1 MALRVFS
8 LIICL
13 FSIPSLPS
21 LVAAQGRDYLDKSL
35 LSLPTNGSKIRT
47 AKPLAPFTAY
57 RVRVTSSYNLKP
69 VYLES
74 GKVFQSDI
82 VIDGRSYQAIS
93 FHQES
98 DGHISSVEFLYR
110 GAGRPIHIGFGNNH
124 AGAQVEI
131 YIEGYLKQLWREEFY
146 EIWESYGNWILTT
159 ALTLP
164 PITISLIYFLKRRK
178 RMKDVV
184 LREEKEEQAM
194 IINSQNKRLELMRE
208 IDRRAQKKVQEIMA
222 RNHDELQR
230 KVMYWRTR
238 AFTESYFLNP
248 ELRQNFALANR
259 ERIINHLEEKWSQ
272 EILEISQDLPLAV
285 ALREQEP
292 GVLHWIHARQEVI
305 VLAHKSTWSVHPVVE
320 GYLDEPAPAPAPV
333 PVTVPAPAPADDIQ
347 IVDVS
352 TKLHK
357 GPANFK
363 DGEES
368 VLSR

>member
-8 LIICL
+8 LIICC
-13 FSIPSLPS
+13 FSISS

-47 AKPLAPFTAY
+47 PKPLAPFTAY
-57 RVRVTSSYNLKP
+57 RIKVTSSYNLKP

-82 VIDGRSYQAIS
+82 VIDGKSYQAIS
-93 FHQES
+93 YNQES

-124 AGAQVEI
+124 AGEIQSAQVEI
-131 YIEGYLKQLWREEFY
+131 YIEGYIKQVWREEFY
-146 EIWESYGNWILTT
+146 EIWKSYGNWILAT
-159 ALTLP
+159 ALALL
-164 PITISLIYFLKRRK
+164 PITISLSYFLKRRK

-292 GVLHWIHARQEVI
+292 GVLHWIHARQEVVI
-305 VLAHKSTWSVHPVVE
+305 LAHKSTWSVHPVVE
-320 GYLDEPAPAPAPV
+320 AYLDEPAPAPA
-333 PVTVPAPAPADDIQ
+333 DNLQ
-347 IVDVS
+347 IVDANA
-352 TKLHK
+352 KLHK

-363 DGEES
+363 DGDES
-368 VLSR
+368 FISR